1 MAPTS
6 NGWGAARALLGPRTV
21 RRRASTFSG
30 AYLGGGGRARM
41 HAFESVALS
50 SSPATSFRPSSV
62 LISTGAK
69 TSSVASFRGTGR
81 AVLTREKGHHTFL
94 ACVVRLCVNDAC
106 RHLWLFGERLDG
118 AVVGADRPG

>member
-1 MAPTS
+1 
-6 NGWGAARALLGPRTV
+6 
-21 RRRASTFSG
+21 
-30 AYLGGGGRARM
+30 M

-81 AVLTREKGHHTFL
+81 AVLTREKSHPTFL

-106 RHLWLFGERLDG
+106 RHLWLLGERLDG
-118 AVVGADRPG
+118 AVVAPIDLVDLK

>member
-1 MAPTS
+1 
-6 NGWGAARALLGPRTV
+6 
-21 RRRASTFSG
+21 
-30 AYLGGGGRARM
+30 M

-118 AVVGADRPG
+118 AVVAPIGLVDFKSVKGVRADSDCFLRAGRRTHARFDFTAGGSSL